1 MPSTRLNKTKK
12 SQIFCYTGRINT
24 KDGTIYVYF
33 TAKIPIISM
42 DRMVAIFI
50 IYDWKKNAILATP
63 VKKYG
68 RRNDSD
74 LLQATDNIPLQKE
87 VSN

>member
-1 MPSTRLNKTKK
+1 
-12 SQIFCYTGRINT
+12 
-24 KDGTIYVYF
+24 
-33 TAKIPIISM
+33 
-42 DRMVAIFI
+42 MVAIFI

-74 LLQATDNIPLQKE
+74 LLQATDNIPLQKGDLNP
-87 VSN
+87 SSTSSTMWRQNQYKRT